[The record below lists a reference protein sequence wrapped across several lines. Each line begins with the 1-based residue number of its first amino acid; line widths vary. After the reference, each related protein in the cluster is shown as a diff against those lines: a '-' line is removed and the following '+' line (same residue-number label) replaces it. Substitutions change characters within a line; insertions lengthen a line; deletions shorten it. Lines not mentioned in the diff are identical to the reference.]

1 MTSTMMLIHL
11 IEYAKRKQ
19 QQQVNQCGPC
29 SDCPYKTRVITL
41 GELAMKKEGGI
52 R

>member
-11 IEYAKRKQ
+11 IEYSKRKQ
-19 QQQVNQCGPC
+19 QEQLKQGRPC